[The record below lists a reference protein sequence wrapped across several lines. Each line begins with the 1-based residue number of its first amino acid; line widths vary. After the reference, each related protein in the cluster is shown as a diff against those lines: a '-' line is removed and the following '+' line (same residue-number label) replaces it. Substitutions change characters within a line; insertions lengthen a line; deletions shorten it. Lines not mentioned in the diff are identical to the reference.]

1 MPPPGFLHGRVQ
13 GNVYLAV
20 KLFVRQHQLGSVTV
34 ESGVITDRGP
44 DTVRG
49 PDVAYWSYQRVP
61 KGEDPVVYAN
71 EPADLVAEVVSPSN
85 TKQRMTAK
93 VREYFDSGVRQVWV
107 VHPEERTV
115 TVYTKPG
122 DGTVL
127 WEDATLT
134 GGDVL
139 PGFSCPVA
147 EFFQD

>member
-1 MPPPGFLHGRVQ
+1 
-13 GNVYLAV
+13 
-20 KLFVRQHQLGSVTV
+20 
-34 ESGVITDRGP
+34 
-44 DTVRG
+44 
-49 PDVAYWSYQRVP
+49 
-61 KGEDPVVYAN
+61 
-71 EPADLVAEVVSPSN
+71 
-85 TKQRMTAK
+85 MTHK
-93 VREYFDSGVRQVWV
+93 IREYFDSGVRLVWV

>member
-1 MPPPGFLHGRVQ
+1 M
-13 GNVYLAV
+13 
-20 KLFVRQHQLGSVTV
+20 
-34 ESGVITDRGP
+34 
-44 DTVRG
+44 
-49 PDVAYWSYQRVP
+49 
-61 KGEDPVVYAN
+61 
-71 EPADLVAEVVSPSN
+71 AEVVSPSN

-93 VREYFDSGVRQVWV
+93 VREYFDSGVRLVWV

-139 PGFSCPVA
+139 IGFSCKVA